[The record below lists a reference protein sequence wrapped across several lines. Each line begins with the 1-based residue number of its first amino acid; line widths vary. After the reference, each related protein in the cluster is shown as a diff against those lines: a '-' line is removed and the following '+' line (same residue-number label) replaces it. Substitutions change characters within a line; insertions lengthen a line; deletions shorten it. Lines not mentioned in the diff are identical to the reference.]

1 MSIESKTTTEK
12 RPVEESE
19 IRIIN
24 FLLGVGIIFSVVI
37 CPLLFLNFQRTFEST
52 LEDKS
57 TVPKELQLNFLEP
70 KLMFLDIRTGMINTF
85 AWKNQT
91 LTKEWDKRLPFS
103 MDYFP
108 YFDNGFLNIIYGDEA
123 KDMTFID
130 VKNQKNCH
138 RVLQTGKLKHH
149 HQIDSSNFF
158 QLHSENYIDMQSLR
172 VGNHLIWFG
181 GRQKHYCWDT
191 LYLPCIYHDKNYQI
205 LLWNMKRRKWYKGMN
220 LPSGI
225 YGHKEQTW
233 EYTSTGFSPRH
244 MCGVGVNDTTAVLF
258 GMKVAHNIS
267 KPHGWIDA
275 IERQDTLT
283 KFTLDLMSRKW
294 VEIDTKFH
302 SFGDDFPPNLIFA
315 CDSTI
320 SKTSEV

>member
-37 CPLLFLNFQRTFEST
+37 CPLLFLNFQRTFEFT

-57 TVPKELQLNFLEP
+57 TVPNFLEP
-70 KLMFLDIRTGMINTF
+70 KLMFLDIRNGMINTF

-91 LTKEWDKRLPFS
+91 LTKEWDKRLPS
-103 MDYFP
+103 STDYFP
-108 YFDNGFLNIIYGDEA
+108 YFDNGYLNIIYGDEA
-123 KDMTFID
+123 KDMTSID

-191 LYLPCIYHDKNYQI
+191 LCLHGIYHDKNYQI

-225 YGHKEQTW
+225 YGHEEQTW
-233 EYTSTGFSPRH
+233 EYNSIGFSPRH

-258 GMKVAHNIS
+258 GMKVAHT
-267 KPHGWIDA
+267 WIDGLD
-275 IERQDTLT
+275 RQDTLT
-283 KFTLDLMSRKW
+283 KFTLDLTSRKW

-302 SFGDDFPPNLIFA
+302 SFGDDFPLDLIFA